1 MAHLMTVVHQDV
13 YLTITYHEDLDLIE
27 TASRIKDEA
36 DLKRYLLKFVE
47 MMEQYNVDKIL
58 WDLRE
63 FKLVIDPDFERWID
77 ENISAKQVKSGIV
90 KKAYIMP
97 PDFNIALGIEESL
110 DNEYARQIETAYF
123 RTREQALDWLK
134 ETD

>member
-13 YLTITYHEDLDLIE
+13 YLTITYHEDFDLIE

-77 ENISAKQVKSGIV
+77 ENISARQVELGIV

-123 RTREQALDWLK
+123 RTREQAMDWLK